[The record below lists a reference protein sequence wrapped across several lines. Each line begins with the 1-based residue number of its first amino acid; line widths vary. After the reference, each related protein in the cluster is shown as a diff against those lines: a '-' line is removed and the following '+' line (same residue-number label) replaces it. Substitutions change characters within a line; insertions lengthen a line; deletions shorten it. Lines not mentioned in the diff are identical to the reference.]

1 MQNMFYI
8 FLVAFLITSCE
19 EEITLELPDT
29 TDKVV
34 VEGYIQPSYP
44 IFLQLTRSSG
54 YFDEISENE
63 LANVFIN
70 NAAVSVTRMSDG
82 SSKDLIFLEIPGI
95 FGFYTDAIV
104 SSIEELILL
113 SHEDFDSEFK
123 SSNV

>member
-1 MQNMFYI
+1 MKNIFYI
-8 FLVAFLITSCE
+8 FLIAMFITSCE

-44 IFLQLTRSSG
+44 IFLQLTKSSG

-70 NAAVSVTRMSDG
+70 NAAVSVTRISDG

-113 SHEDFDSEFK
+113 SH
-123 SSNV
+123 